1 MAYVEGQRIDRWCD
15 GRRLDARARVTL
27 FLLVLDAVQYAHRHM
42 VIHRDLK
49 PDNVLVDGDGRVHL
63 LDFGIAKLLEEGV
76 GLDATRELVMTPQ
89 YAAPEQLQGKP
100 ATAATDIYQ
109 LGLMLHALLVGD
121 HPFGVTADM
130 PMASLLRT
138 LDDAPRSLRQAE
150 RTLVDDELARRGGN
164 RKRLLRSV
172 SGDLSAIVATCLAQ
186 TPEQRYPSADAL
198 AQDLRRWLDGQPVS
212 VRSASRGYRLR
223 WFARRYSWALAA
235 VLGIIVALAAGL
247 GLAVQQMREAR
258 LQAQRSE
265 QLKNLVLSVF
275 REQDPL
281 ERGSANARAPTQV
294 IADGI
299 RGLTPQSLSDPA
311 LRGELLDDL
320 GEIQATLGD
329 LGGSRHTLQ
338 EALQLRTRLFGAGS
352 PQARVTERKLAQVAY
367 ASGDPANAE
376 ARARRV
382 LAIGERLGRGHDVES
397 ARARLVLA
405 LVSVGRKEQAQALAL
420 IDTASAD
427 LRRGLGAGA
436 PETSLAL
443 MRRAQLLQQLR
454 RDDEAI
460 ATLRGA
466 ISEIEARDGKD
477 SARLVEPLT
486 ALGSALRQAQR
497 DEESDAA
504 YARAVAL
511 AQRYFPGRNRL
522 LASPLSRYGAL
533 KMQRGQLAQAQALLD
548 RAEQAM
554 PDGAD
559 AELAQLLL
567 NRGQLELQQSR
578 ADAAEA
584 DLRRAFDLR
593 RAASGEDSGPTWY
606 YASEWGRALALQG
619 KLAQAEQVQRDAL
632 ARLSAIMGEGAYQ
645 NALVLDALA
654 ETLMLA
660 HRPREAAAALQQA
673 LALTAGKYPATHPT
687 YQERLRNLREAEQA
701 ARQ

>member
-1 MAYVEGQRIDRWCD
+1 
-15 GRRLDARARVTL
+15 
-27 FLLVLDAVQYAHRHM
+27 
-42 VIHRDLK
+42 
-49 PDNVLVDGDGRVHL
+49 
-63 LDFGIAKLLEEGV
+63 
-76 GLDATRELVMTPQ
+76 
-89 YAAPEQLQGKP
+89 
-100 ATAATDIYQ
+100 
-109 LGLMLHALLVGD
+109 
-121 HPFGVTADM
+121 
-130 PMASLLRT
+130 
-138 LDDAPRSLRQAE
+138 
-150 RTLVDDELARRGGN
+150 
-164 RKRLLRSV
+164 
-172 SGDLSAIVATCLAQ
+172 
-186 TPEQRYPSADAL
+186 
-198 AQDLRRWLDGQPVS
+198 
-212 VRSASRGYRLR
+212 
-223 WFARRYSWALAA
+223 
-235 VLGIIVALAAGL
+235 
-247 GLAVQQMREAR
+247 
-258 LQAQRSE
+258 
-265 QLKNLVLSVF
+265 
-275 REQDPL
+275 
-281 ERGSANARAPTQV
+281 
-294 IADGI
+294 
-299 RGLTPQSLSDPA
+299 
-311 LRGELLDDL
+311 
-320 GEIQATLGD
+320 
-329 LGGSRHTLQ
+329 
-338 EALQLRTRLFGAGS
+338 
-352 PQARVTERKLAQVAY
+352 
-367 ASGDPANAE
+367 
-376 ARARRV
+376 
-382 LAIGERLGRGHDVES
+382 
-397 ARARLVLA
+397 
-405 LVSVGRKEQAQALAL
+405 
-420 IDTASAD
+420 
-427 LRRGLGAGA
+427 
-436 PETSLAL
+436 

-466 ISEIEARDGKD
+466 ISGIEARDGKD

-606 YASEWGRALALQG
+606 YASEWGRALAAQG

-673 LALTAGKYPATHPT
+673 LALTAGKYPATHPI